1 MTPRQ
6 LTEFEKMKRDI
17 EGIRT
22 MTDRSFFAELQRRL
36 SGVTIRIEDGAS
48 TTGTTQTVR
57 NSTDTGSETVADQY
71 NGVANVYLNGTLL
84 GKIGYY

>member
-1 MTPRQ
+1 MTPEQ
-6 LTEFEKMKRDI
+6 LRDFEKMKRDI

-36 SGVTIRIEDGAS
+36 AGVSIRIEDGAS
-48 TTGTTQTVR
+48 TTGTSISVR
-57 NSTDTGSETVADQY
+57 DAADLGSETVADNY
-71 NGVANVYLNGTLL
+71 TGVANLYLNGTLL